1 MKNFK
6 MFCISLEPNHY
17 EFIKKLGYEPVGLG
31 DKNFNKNWYQDKLG
45 ENISKK
51 NKNYGEYTYHYWIW
65 KNYLDEIKEEWIG
78 FCQYRKFWSLKN
90 HRMEEINF
98 NSLNSQ
104 VLKNIPEKFNEY
116 ETILGEPILINQFRT
131 MKFIKKGLKFFLKRP
146 MSILN
151 KKKRNINFHFDF
163 MHGENNLEQAIN
175 LLDKDNQEDFRKF
188 VNTEVSFNPHN
199 MFICR
204 SKQKL
209 TQYYE
214 TLFPWLT
221 KCEKLFGFE
230 NLKGFGKIRIYG
242 FLAERFMPY
251 WFRKNTK
258 STTMPIIFYD
268 IRKDLNQNRS

>member
-1 MKNFK
+1 MKNLK

-17 EFIKKLGYEPVGLG
+17 NFVKNLGYIPVGLG
-31 DKNFNKNWYQDKLG
+31 DKNFDDGWFRDKSG
-45 ENISKK
+45 INISKK

-65 KNYLDEIKEEWIG
+65 KNYLDKLNDEWIG
-78 FCQYRKFWSLKN
+78 FCQYRKFWSLKKYKT
-90 HRMEEINF
+90 EDINF

-104 VLKNIPEKFNEY
+104 VLKEIPNKFDEY
-116 ETILGEPILINQFRT
+116 ESILGEPIFINQFRAT
-131 MKFIKKGLKFFLKRP
+131 KFIKKGLKFFVKKPL
-146 MSILN
+146 SIFS

-163 MHGENNLEQAIN
+163 MHGENNLNKAIN
-175 LLDKDNQEDFRKF
+175 LLEHQNQNDFRKF

-209 TQYYE
+209 KDYYE
-214 TLFPWLT
+214 ALFPWLE

-230 NLKGFGKIRIYG
+230 NLKGFGKIRIYT

-258 STTMPIIFYD
+258 CITLPIIFYD
-268 IRKDLNQNRS
+268 IRKDLNQKPL